1 MKKNR
6 TRLAEV
12 LIIWSLATTTLG
24 ITPYYSYDPINIFR
38 FTMVLIFGAISA
50 GVIFLGYRKII
61 VRAYLPVLVI
71 SFFFV
76 AASSL
81 ALVKSNMN
89 LTESLL
95 GVSGRQTGFLTYIS
109 FTFLMLIGVTCSSK
123 KILHSSTKLLIF
135 CGVISTFYGV
145 IQALGYETFNWI
157 SPYSPVFGLFGNPN
171 FYASFEAIALTAT
184 ISYTLKENLPSFYR
198 ALCFFYIPLVI
209 FAIHRSKSL
218 QGFLVLYVGVSLILF
233 LWLRSQIRLS
243 KFVPLYVL
251 SWAIALFLILI
262 DILQKSPWQPIL
274 YKPSISF
281 RGDFWRTGWN
291 ITKDNPIYGVGLD
304 GYRES
309 YRFYRDQLA
318 ADRNPNAMVDS
329 AHNIFL
335 DISVGG
341 GFPLLISYCALLLL
355 VIISIVKVIRR
366 EKMFNPNFVALSGA
380 WFCYQ
385 TQSLISINQIGLA
398 IWGWVLSGVIIGYE
412 INNRSGYSNSE
423 MNKPKSEGIAVPFG
437 LAVGLIISLPLLRVD
452 SEFRASLN
460 SQDINRIE
468 QNLDQWP
475 QSVTRMNL
483 AAQIFVNSGLAERA
497 LVISQKAVKL
507 HPRNFEA
514 WEKVYLNPESDEN
527 TKARALLKMR
537 ELDPLNPNI
546 K

>member
-1 MKKNR
+1 M
-6 TRLAEV
+6 AEV
-12 LIIWSLATTTLG
+12 LIIWSLATVTLG

-135 CGVISTFYGV
+135 CGVISTFYG
-145 IQALGYETFNWI
+145 IMQALGYETFNWI

-171 FYASFEAIALTAT
+171 FYASFEAIAATAT

-274 YKPSISF
+274 YKPSVSF

-318 ADRNPNAMVDS
+318 VDRNPNAMVDS